1 MGTGGEARE
10 VQSVTTAAGEG
21 DEHPER
27 PLEPGDGA
35 VIACM
40 DAGKLEH
47 AVKLCASQH
56 GLSIGRLCMAMLGDQ
71 GDAEDVVQETL
82 LAAYS
87 GFASWRR
94 EGSVRAWLLGIARK
108 KSLKRL
114 ESQQRRGA
122 RLRAIQGGEGVDRGA
137 EELLVLKQQA
147 ERARSALEQIRPTER
162 EALLLRYVGELDF
175 GGVAEACETSEVTAR
190 KRVSRGLARLR
201 ELLSTT
207 EEP

>member
-1 MGTGGEARE
+1 
-10 VQSVTTAAGEG
+10 VQSVTTAADGGHEQ
-21 DEHPER
+21 PEQAI
-27 PLEPGDGA
+27 EPGDRA

-40 DAGKLEH
+40 DAGELAQ

-82 LAAYS
+82 LAAYA

-94 EGSVRAWLLGIARK
+94 EGSVRAWLSGIARK

-114 ESQQRRGA
+114 ESRQRRGA
-122 RLRAIQGGEGVDRGA
+122 GLCAIQAGEGMDHGA
-137 EELLVLKQQA
+137 EELLALKQRA
-147 ERARSALEQIRPTER
+147 ERARSLLEQIRPTER

-175 GGVAEACETSEVTAR
+175 SGVAQACETSEVTAR

-201 ELLSTT
+201 ELLSNA

>member
-1 MGTGGEARE
+1 
-10 VQSVTTAAGEG
+10 VTTAAGEG
-21 DEHPER
+21 DEHAEE
-27 PLEPGDGA
+27 PLEPGDRA
-35 VIACM
+35 VIACV
-40 DAGKLEH
+40 DAGELGD
-47 AVKLCASQH
+47 AMKLCASQH
-56 GLSIGRLCMAMLGDQ
+56 GVSIGRLCMAMLGDQ

-87 GFASWRR
+87 AFTSWRR
-94 EGSVRAWLLGIARK
+94 EGSLGAWLLGIARK

-114 ESQQRRGA
+114 ESRQRRGV
-122 RLRAIQGGEGVDRGA
+122 RLRAIQGGEGMDRGA
-137 EELLVLKQQA
+137 EELLVLKQRA

-175 GGVAEACETSEVTAR
+175 SGVARACETNEVTAR

-201 ELLSTT
+201 ELLSKA

>member
-1 MGTGGEARE
+1 MQAVRTATGGGQENQEQA
-10 VQSVTTAAGEG
+10 
-21 DEHPER
+21 
-27 PLEPGDGA
+27 LEPGDRA

-40 DAGKLEH
+40 DAGELAH
-47 AVKLCASQH
+47 ALKLCASQH
-56 GLSIGRLCMAMLGDQ
+56 GLSIGRLCMALLGDQ

-82 LAAYS
+82 LAAYA

-94 EGSVRAWLLGIARK
+94 EGPVRAWLLGIARK

-114 ESQQRRGA
+114 ESRQRRGA
-122 RLRAIQGGEGVDRGA
+122 RLRAIQGGEGLDRGA
-137 EELLVLKQQA
+137 EELLALKQQA

-175 GGVAEACETSEVTAR
+175 SGVAQACETSEVTAR

-201 ELLSTT
+201 ELLSKA